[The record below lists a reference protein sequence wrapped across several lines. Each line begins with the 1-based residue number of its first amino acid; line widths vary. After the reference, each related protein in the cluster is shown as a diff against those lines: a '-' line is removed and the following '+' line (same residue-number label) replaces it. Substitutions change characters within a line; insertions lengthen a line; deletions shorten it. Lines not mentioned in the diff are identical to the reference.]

1 MASGQGTPPRRARA
15 LGRQV
20 SGTRA
25 CLLKGLRSWEMWT
38 PVDRK
43 RMLRAWAM
51 AEVTNPRWAH
61 NLAGVGWPSELQAKM
76 KADDWAALTEA
87 EWESV
92 EDVIAQLRASLLDGL
107 LQLQPRWYEGELA
120 IEAVAQMR
128 IMAYPPFVANA
139 PSRRLVDLAE
149 VERGASSGPPEF
161 LRAYMVG
168 TPIAVAPVV
177 GGPFT
182 LVEGYTRCCRALRD
196 WNSARFDGLPIPM
209 LIGVTERIG
218 EWSWM

>member
-1 MASGQGTPPRRARA
+1 MASGQRTRREGRA

-20 SGTRA
+20 SGMRA
-25 CLLKGLRSWEMWT
+25 CLLKGLRCWEMWT

-61 NLAGVGWPSELQAKM
+61 NLAGMGWSSELQAKM

-87 EWESV
+87 EWEIV
-92 EDVIAQLRASLLDGL
+92 EDVIAQLRAPLLDGL

-120 IEAVAQMR
+120 VEAVAQMR

-149 VERGASSGPPEF
+149 VERGASSGPPC
-161 LRAYMVG
+161 VH
-168 TPIAVAPVV
+168 
-177 GGPFT
+177 GGHT
-182 LVEGYTRCCRALRD
+182 HCCRSRRRRPIHLGR
-196 WNSARFDGLPIPM
+196 GLHAM
-209 LIGVTERIG
+209 LPSSTRLE
-218 EWSWM
+218 